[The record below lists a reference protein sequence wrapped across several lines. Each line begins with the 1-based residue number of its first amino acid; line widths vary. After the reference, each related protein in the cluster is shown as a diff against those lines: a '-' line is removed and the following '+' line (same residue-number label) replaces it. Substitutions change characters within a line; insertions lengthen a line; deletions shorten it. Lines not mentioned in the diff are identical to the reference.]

1 MRIGRRATLATT
13 LACLA
18 APAVAVAQQDFPN
31 RAIRVIVPSAPGG
44 SLDILARL
52 ISRHLGDRLG
62 WQVPVE
68 NRSGGGGNIGF
79 DAVAKSRP
87 DGYTILIASEPLT
100 VNPSLFPSLPFDPI
114 RDFQPL
120 TLIATLSQVLVVH
133 PSVPARDFAE
143 FIALAKS
150 GQREV
155 TVGSAGTASPGHMA
169 VAQLVHAGVP
179 LTHVPYRGG
188 GPAVQDTVA
197 GNIQGGI
204 MTLPAALPFMRDGQ
218 VRALAVTSARRSPF
232 APQVPT
238 MAETLPQVVVDS
250 WQALLL
256 PAGVPPEILRRLH
269 AEVTAVIRLAEV
281 DEFLKRQAFEPV
293 AGTPE
298 ELGALLRA
306 EVPKWRQ
313 VVRDTGLRL
322 D

>member
-1 MRIGRRATLATT
+1 MRFTRRAALA
-13 LACLA
+13 ASIASLA
-18 APAVAVAQQDFPN
+18 APAMAQQDFPS
-31 RAIRVIVPSAPGG
+31 RPIRFIVPSAPGG

-52 ISRHLGDRLG
+52 IAKHLGERRG

-100 VNPSLFPSLPFDPI
+100 VNPSLFRNMPFDPLK
-114 RDFQPL
+114 DLAPL
-120 TLIATLSQVLVVH
+120 TMIATLSQVLVVH
-133 PSVPARDFAE
+133 PSVPARTFAE
-143 FIALAKS
+143 FVALAKS
-150 GQREV
+150 GGPSINI
-155 TVGSAGTASPGHMA
+155 GSAGTASPGHMA

-204 MTLPAALPFMRDGQ
+204 MTLPAALPFMQNGQ

-232 APQVPT
+232 APDVVT
-238 MAETLPQVVVDS
+238 MAEVVPGVIVDS

-256 PAGVPPEILRRLH
+256 PAGVPPAITQRLH
-269 AEVTAVIRLAEV
+269 AEITDIIRLPEV
-281 DEFLKRQAFEPV
+281 DAFLKRGAFEP
-293 AGTPE
+293 APGTPD
-298 ELGALLRA
+298 ELGALLQA
-306 EVPKWRQ
+306 EVPKWRR
-313 VVRDTGLRL
+313 VVQETGLRL

>member
-1 MRIGRRATLATT
+1 MRFTRRAA
-13 LACLA
+13 LA
-18 APAVAVAQQDFPN
+18 AGIVSLAGPAMAQADFPS
-31 RAIRVIVPSAPGG
+31 RPIRFIVPSAPGG

-52 ISRHLGDRLG
+52 IARHLGERLG

-100 VNPSLFPSLPFDPI
+100 VNPSLFRTMPFDPLK
-114 RDFQPL
+114 DLAPL
-120 TLIATLSQVLVVH
+120 TMIATLSQVLVVH
-133 PSVPARDFAE
+133 PSVPARTFAE
-143 FIALAKS
+143 FVALAKS
-150 GQREV
+150 GGPSINI
-155 TVGSAGTASPGHMA
+155 GSAGTASPGHMA

-204 MTLPAALPFMRDGQ
+204 MTLPAALPFMQNGQ

-232 APQVPT
+232 APDVPT
-238 MAETLPQVVVDS
+238 MAEVVPDVIVDS

-256 PAGVPPEILRRLH
+256 PAGVPPAIAQRLH
-269 AEVTAVIRLAEV
+269 AEITAIIRLPDV
-281 DEFLKRQAFEPV
+281 DAFLKRGAFEP
-293 AGTPE
+293 APGTPE
-298 ELGALLRA
+298 ELGALLQA
-306 EVPKWRQ
+306 EVPKWRR
-313 VVRDTGLRL
+313 VVQQTGLRL

>member
-1 MRIGRRATLATT
+1 MRITRRSTLAATLAG
-13 LACLA
+13 LA
-18 APAVAVAQQDFPN
+18 APAVAQQDFPN

-100 VNPSLFPSLPFDPI
+100 VNPSLFASLPFDPI

-133 PSVPARDFAE
+133 PSVPARSFAE
-143 FIALAKS
+143 FVALAKS

-232 APQVPT
+232 APDVPT

-269 AEVTAVIRLAEV
+269 AEITAVVRLPEV

>member
-1 MRIGRRATLATT
+1 MRFTRRAA
-13 LACLA
+13 LA
-18 APAVAVAQQDFPN
+18 AGIVSLAGPAMAQADFPT
-31 RAIRVIVPSAPGG
+31 RPIRFIVPSAPGG

-52 ISRHLGDRLG
+52 IARHLGERLG

-100 VNPSLFPSLPFDPI
+100 VNPSLFRTMPFDPLK
-114 RDFQPL
+114 DLAPL
-120 TLIATLSQVLVVH
+120 TMIATLSQVLVVH
-133 PSVPARDFAE
+133 PGVPARNFAE
-143 FIALAKS
+143 FVALAKS
-150 GQREV
+150 GGPSINI
-155 TVGSAGTASPGHMA
+155 GSAGTASPGHMA

-204 MTLPAALPFMRDGQ
+204 MTLPAALPFMQNGQ
-218 VRALAVTSARRSPF
+218 VRALAVTSGRRSPF
-232 APQVPT
+232 APDVPT
-238 MAETLPQVVVDS
+238 MAELLPDVIVDS

-256 PAGVPPEILRRLH
+256 PAGVPPAIAQRLH
-269 AEVTAVIRLAEV
+269 AEITAIIRLPEV
-281 DEFLKRQAFEPV
+281 DAFLKRGAFEP
-293 AGTPE
+293 APGTPE
-298 ELGALLRA
+298 ELGALLQA
-306 EVPKWRQ
+306 EVPKWRR
-313 VVRDTGLRL
+313 VVQQTGLRL

>member
-1 MRIGRRATLATT
+1 MRFTRRAALTAGF
-13 LACLA
+13 ASLA
-18 APAVAVAQQDFPN
+18 APAMAQADFPS
-31 RAIRVIVPSAPGG
+31 RPIRFIVPSAPGG

-52 ISRHLGDRLG
+52 IARHLGERLG

-87 DGYTILIASEPLT
+87 DGYTMLIASEPLT
-100 VNPSLFPSLPFDPI
+100 VNPSLFRNMPFDPLK
-114 RDFQPL
+114 DLAPL
-120 TLIATLSQVLVVH
+120 TMIATLSQVLVVH
-133 PSVPARDFAE
+133 PSVPARSFAE
-143 FIALAKS
+143 FVALAKS
-150 GQREV
+150 GGPSINI
-155 TVGSAGTASPGHMA
+155 GSAGTASPGHMA

-204 MTLPAALPFMRDGQ
+204 MTLPAALPFMQNGQ

-232 APQVPT
+232 APDVPT
-238 MAETLPQVVVDS
+238 MAEVVPDVIVDS

-256 PAGVPPEILRRLH
+256 PAGVPPEITRRLH
-269 AEVTAVIRLAEV
+269 AEITTIIRLPEV
-281 DEFLKRQAFEPV
+281 DAFLKRGAFEP
-293 AGTPE
+293 APGTPE
-298 ELGALLRA
+298 ELGALLQA
-306 EVPKWRQ
+306 EVPKWRR
-313 VVRDTGLRL
+313 VVQQTGLRL

>member
-1 MRIGRRATLATT
+1 MRLTRRAALAASLASLAT
-13 LACLA
+13 
-18 APAVAVAQQDFPN
+18 PVRAQSDFPN
-31 RAIRVIVPSAPGG
+31 RPIRIIVPSAPGG

-52 ISRHLGDRLG
+52 IAKHLGERLS

-87 DGYTILIASEPLT
+87 DGYTILIASEPLA
-100 VNPSLFPSLPFDPI
+100 VNPSLFRALPFDPL

-120 TLIATLSQVLVVH
+120 TMIATLSQVLVVH
-133 PSVPARDFAE
+133 PSVPARSFAE
-143 FIALAKS
+143 FIALARS
-150 GQREV
+150 GGPEINI
-155 TVGSAGTASPGHMA
+155 GSAGTASPGHMA
-169 VAQLVHAGVP
+169 VAQLVHARVP

-204 MTLPAALPFMRDGQ
+204 MTLPAALPFMQSGQ

-232 APQVPT
+232 APDVPT
-238 MAETLPQVVVDS
+238 MAEALPDVVVDS

-256 PAGVPPEILRRLH
+256 PAGVPAEVLRRLH
-269 AEVTAVIRLAEV
+269 TEITAVIRLAEV
-281 DEFLKRQAFEPV
+281 DEFLKRQAFEP
-293 AGTPE
+293 APGTPE

-306 EVPKWRQ
+306 EVPKWRR
-313 VVRDTGLRL
+313 VVEQTGLRL

>member
-1 MRIGRRATLATT
+1 MRLTRRAALAASLASLATPA
-13 LACLA
+13 LA
-18 APAVAVAQQDFPN
+18 QSDFPN
-31 RAIRVIVPSAPGG
+31 RPIRIIVPSAPGG

-52 ISRHLGDRLG
+52 IAKHLGERLS

-87 DGYTILIASEPLT
+87 DGYTILIASEPLA
-100 VNPSLFPSLPFDPI
+100 VNPSLFRSLPFDPL

-120 TLIATLSQVLVVH
+120 TMIATLSQVLVVH
-133 PSVPARDFAE
+133 PSVPARSFAE
-143 FIALAKS
+143 FIALARS
-150 GQREV
+150 GGPEINI
-155 TVGSAGTASPGHMA
+155 GSAGTASPGHMA
-169 VAQLVHAGVP
+169 VAQLVHARVP

-204 MTLPAALPFMRDGQ
+204 MTLPAALPFMQSGQ

-232 APQVPT
+232 APDVPT
-238 MAETLPQVVVDS
+238 MAEALPDVVVDS

-256 PAGVPPEILRRLH
+256 PAGVPAEVLRRLH
-269 AEVTAVIRLAEV
+269 TEITAVIRLAEV
-281 DEFLKRQAFEPV
+281 DEFLKRQAFEP
-293 AGTPE
+293 APGTPE

-306 EVPKWRQ
+306 EVPKWRR
-313 VVRDTGLRL
+313 VVEQTGLRL

>member
-1 MRIGRRATLATT
+1 MRITRRAA
-13 LACLA
+13 LA
-18 APAVAVAQQDFPN
+18 AGLASLGLPARAQQDFPA
-31 RAIRVIVPSAPGG
+31 RPIRVIVPSAPGG

-52 ISRHLGDRLG
+52 IGRHLGERLG

-87 DGYTILIASEPLT
+87 DGYTLLIASEPLT
-100 VNPSLFPSLPFDPI
+100 VNPSLFRNLPFDPL

-120 TLIATLSQVLVVH
+120 TMIATLSQVLVVH
-133 PSVPARDFAE
+133 PSVPARDFRQ
-143 FIALAKS
+143 FVALAKS
-150 GQREV
+150 GGPEINI
-155 TVGSAGTASPGHMA
+155 GSAGTASPGHMA

-204 MTLPAALPFMRDGQ
+204 MTLPAALPFMQNGQ
-218 VRALAVTSARRSPF
+218 VRALAVTSTRRSPF
-232 APQVPT
+232 APEVPT
-238 MAETLPQVVVDS
+238 MAELLPDVVVDS

-269 AEVTAVIRLAEV
+269 SEITAIIRSPEV
-281 DEFLKRQAFEPV
+281 DEFLKRQAFEP
-293 AGTPE
+293 APGSPE
-298 ELGALLRA
+298 ELGSLLRA
-306 EVPKWRQ
+306 EVPKWRR
-313 VVRDTGLRL
+313 VVQETGLRL